1 MFFFSQ
7 GEYMRKLTLSEAIKK
22 MNENI
27 YEMVV
32 GDRYVEFYE
41 KKTGKLVLTVTRKY
55 FNTQVY

>member
-1 MFFFSQ
+1 
-7 GEYMRKLTLSEAIKK
+7 MRKLTLSEAIKR

-55 FNTQVY
+55 FNTQNLYS